1 MVGQILLQEN
11 KMLQLEEINDI
22 EKLMPDMIVEII
34 TPKIKGFSKFM
45 IIKFYAFDFSEVL
58 TRLKFK

>member
-11 KMLQLEEINDI
+11 KILQLEEINDI

-34 TPKIKGFSKFM
+34 TPKIKGFSK
-45 IIKFYAFDFSEVL
+45 YL
-58 TRLKFK
+58 TNDKPIGGRRLLVPRET

>member
-34 TPKIKGFSKFM
+34 TPKIKGFF
-45 IIKFYAFDFSEVL
+45 
-58 TRLKFK
+58 